1 MCIGLYICRM
11 QQERPETISVQWSKA
26 WQDNWFRIRF
36 MTVCLV
42 TAVMLVSLPAFFR
55 YIEQRNGIQ
64 LEDPLLQLIPSADVS
79 IPTFLIIWSISL
91 MVFIRGIQQ
100 PYFML
105 FMLGAFTL
113 LGLSRIVSITL
124 VPLEPPVGLITL
136 KDPLTG
142 VFYGGTDVFITKD
155 LFYSGHTS
163 NMFLM
168 YLCLSRKRDK
178 QLALLAACTVAVL
191 VLVQHVHYTLDVLAA
206 FVFTY
211 FIFRLSKN
219 LLHPTQNAS
228 PSWK

>member
-11 QQERPETISVQWSKA
+11 QQERPETISAQWSKA

-36 MTVCLV
+36 TTVCV
-42 TAVMLVSLPAFFR
+42 ITAAMLVSLPTFFR

-64 LEDPLLQLIPSADVS
+64 LQDPLLQLIPSADVS
-79 IPTFLIIWSISL
+79 VPTFLIIWSISI

-113 LGLSRIVSITL
+113 LGLSRIISITL
-124 VPLEPPVGLITL
+124 VPLEPPMGLITL

-211 FIFRLSKN
+211 LIFRLSKS
-219 LLHPTQNAS
+219 LLHPNQNAS